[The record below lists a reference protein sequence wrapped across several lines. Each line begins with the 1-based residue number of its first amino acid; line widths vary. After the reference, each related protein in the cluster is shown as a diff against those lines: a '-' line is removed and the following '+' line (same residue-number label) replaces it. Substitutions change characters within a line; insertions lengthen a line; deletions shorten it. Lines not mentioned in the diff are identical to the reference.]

1 MIFLVVVA
9 VLVAGYI
16 ISTYNWFQTAKTR
29 LTASL
34 QEIGNQLKRQASL
47 IPNLETSAKTYLKH
61 EKGIYKAITDARK
74 SIDKAVESG
83 KAELIDKASDQI
95 SKLLPKLQILVESN
109 PEMKGEKV
117 ISKLMN
123 ELRDTSDKL
132 MYARRTLIDLSADF
146 NRRLITIPSSFVGK
160 LFKFEKQKGVST
172 PASGAHVEV
181 SATETKTPR
190 YLFRESLPLF
200 VVLRNISFYELISL
214 LKSKYG

>member
-1 MIFLVVVA
+1 MLPLIAIA
-9 VLVAGYI
+9 VLVVLYV

-83 KAELIDKASDQI
+83 KASLIDKAGDQVA
-95 SKLLPKLQILVESN
+95 KLLPKLQVLVESN

-123 ELRDTSDKL
+123 ELKDTSDKL

-146 NRRLITIPSSFVGK
+146 NRRVVTIPSSFVAK
-160 LFKFEKQKGVST
+160 LFKFEKQKGLST

-181 SATETKTPR
+181 SATETKDPKLT
-190 YLFRESLPLF
+190 L
-200 VVLRNISFYELISL
+200 
-214 LKSKYG
+214 

>member
-1 MIFLVVVA
+1 MIFLVVIA
-9 VLVAGYI
+9 FLVAAYI

-61 EKGIYKAITDARK
+61 EKGIYKAITEARK

-83 KAELIDKASDQI
+83 KAELIDKASNQI
-95 SKLLPKLQILVESN
+95 NKLLPKLQVLVESN

-146 NRRLITIPSSFVGK
+146 NRRVITIPSSFVAK

-172 PASGAHVEV
+172 PASGAHIEV
-181 SATETKTPR
+181 SATETKDPKV
-190 YLFRESLPLF
+190 SL
-200 VVLRNISFYELISL
+200 
-214 LKSKYG
+214 

>member
-1 MIFLVVVA
+1 MLNLIQKLLINKHMIFLVIVA
-9 VLVAGYI
+9 VLVVAYVV
-16 ISTYNWFQTAKTR
+16 STYNWFQTAKTR

-61 EKGIYKAITDARK
+61 EKGIYKAITEARK

-83 KAELIDKASDQI
+83 KAELIDKASAQI
-95 SKLLPKLQILVESN
+95 NKLLPKLQVLVESN

-146 NRRLITIPSSFVGK
+146 NRRLATIPSSFIGK

-172 PASGAHVEV
+172 PVSGAHVEV
-181 SATETKTPR
+181 SATETKNPK
-190 YLFRESLPLF
+190 
-200 VVLRNISFYELISL
+200 ISL
-214 LKSKYG
+214 

>member
-1 MIFLVVVA
+1 MIFLVVIA
-9 VLVAGYI
+9 VLVVAYI

-61 EKGIYKAITDARK
+61 EKGIYKAITEARK

-83 KAELIDKASDQI
+83 KAELIDKASAQI
-95 SKLLPKLQILVESN
+95 NKLLPKLQVLVESN

-146 NRRLITIPSSFVGK
+146 NRRVITIPSSFVAK
-160 LFKFEKQKGVST
+160 LFKFEKQKGIST
-172 PASGAHVEV
+172 PVSGTHIEV
-181 SATETKTPR
+181 SATETKDPK
-190 YLFRESLPLF
+190 
-200 VVLRNISFYELISL
+200 ISL
-214 LKSKYG
+214 

>member
-1 MIFLVVVA
+1 MLPLIAIA
-9 VLVAGYI
+9 VIIVLYV

-83 KAELIDKASDQI
+83 KADLIDKASDQVA
-95 SKLLPKLQILVESN
+95 KLLPKLQVLVESN

-117 ISKLMN
+117 ISKLMD
-123 ELRDTSDKL
+123 ELKDTSDKL

-146 NRRLITIPSSFVGK
+146 NRRVVTIPSSFVAK
-160 LFKFEKQKGVST
+160 LFKFEKQKGLST

-181 SATETKTPR
+181 SATETKDPKLT
-190 YLFRESLPLF
+190 L
-200 VVLRNISFYELISL
+200 
-214 LKSKYG
+214 